1 MDGLEGL
8 KDVLILGA
16 TNRPDL
22 LDPALL
28 RPGRFDRVLLIST
41 ADEEGRF
48 KTLRIHTAKTPLG
61 EKKEF
66 KEKERETLLRDL
78 AKITEGYTGADLESL
93 AREAAM
99 EALRED
105 LKSPFVK
112 RKHFDKALEKVKP
125 SVTKAT
131 IETYR
136 KIELEYLK
144 SAKAA
149 IPHSNSYLG

>member
-8 KDVLILGA
+8 KEVLIIGA

-48 KTLRIHTAKTPLG
+48 RTLRIHTSKTPLG

-66 KEKERETLLRDL
+66 KEKEREELLRNL
-78 AKITEGYTGADLESL
+78 AKVTEGYTGADLESL
-93 AREAAM
+93 SREAAM
-99 EALRED
+99 EALREN
-105 LKSPFVK
+105 LENSFV
-112 RKHFDKALEKVKP
+112 RKEHFDKALEKVKP
-125 SVTKAT
+125 SVTKST
-131 IETYR
+131 IETYK
-136 KIELEYLK
+136 KIESEYLK

-149 IPHSNSYLG
+149 IPSSNSYLG